1 VENAVSELSRQDNS
15 SDEDIISD
23 YRSDT
28 EEGQEDKLTDK
39 IVGESKG
46 MLEKDN
52 LVQKKCTLGNLV
64 KVLKE
69 AFKVLDQNQ
78 IEKADIILA
87 IGNTG
92 CGKST
97 ILNSLVFG
105 PDSLQLK
112 KIEEQY
118 QVRTPDG
125 RVVNKVV
132 QR

>member
-1 VENAVSELSRQDNS
+1 
-15 SDEDIISD
+15 
-23 YRSDT
+23 
-28 EEGQEDKLTDK
+28 
-39 IVGESKG
+39 

-52 LVQKKCTLGNLV
+52 LVHKKCTLGNLV

-87 IGNTG
+87 VGNTG

-118 QVRTPDG
+118 QVQTPDG
-125 RVVNKVV
+125 RVVNKVI